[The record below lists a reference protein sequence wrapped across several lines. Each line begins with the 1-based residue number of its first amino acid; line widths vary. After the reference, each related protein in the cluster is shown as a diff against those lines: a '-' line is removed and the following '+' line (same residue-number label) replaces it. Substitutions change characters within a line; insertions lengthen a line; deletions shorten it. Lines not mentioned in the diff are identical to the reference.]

1 MSTVAKR
8 MQGQESNEANFVV
21 VVVVIQEV
29 EKVLNTDC

>member
-1 MSTVAKR
+1 
-8 MQGQESNEANFVV
+8 MQGQERNEANAFA